1 MRGRHAPQKR
11 KCGEKVGTSD
21 HTEIITLCLPAVLL
35 SKIAVW
41 SKVSNFSPHFRN
53 EEGIRDFSIPEV
65 CGKIPIVRPHR
76 ICPSALPAG
85 LLSQNPGVLGRSK
98 ICRILPKTPLISMR
112 QMRAD
117 YRWNATFPQIKPAKI
132 NLSLFWQVTLPRRAC
147 RIPGPGGP
155 LFKFVASSARAGG
168 HIMWPPCEPG
178 L

>member
-21 HTEIITLCLPAVLL
+21 HTEIITPCLPGVLL
-35 SKIAVW
+35 PKMTLW
-41 SKVSNFSPHFRN
+41 LKVSNFSPHFRI
-53 EEGIRDFSIPEV
+53 EGGVGSVSIPEV

-117 YRWNATFPQIKPAKI
+117 YRWNATFPQIKPIKI
-132 NLSLFWQVTLPRRAC
+132 NLSLFGR
-147 RIPGPGGP
+147 
-155 LFKFVASSARAGG
+155 
-168 HIMWPPCEPG
+168 
-178 L
+178 